1 MRVLIYAEPFPVRDT
16 MHHFDDIIRK
26 FLAALTVPS
35 AADFRVFGNK
45 ASFEKV
51 GEKALAPVAAR
62 IIRATAAEESLFE
75 SYMQPWQ
82 SGGSDAWLQLMAGEG
97 AISES
102 TLQVLRRIWSVF
114 PFEAIV
120 HWGEN
125 GAITRF
131 LDEYPVTRV
140 AMELGCTRPPFL
152 DSIVM
157 DPFGTNGAGVIPK
170 LSVADLR
177 SIVDNRPMSRHEA
190 LFSFSQ
196 NISAQAYT
204 EQFKPLPVELSL
216 RLPRER
222 LVFLPL
228 QLFDDANLLR
238 FSPYKSIKDVVL
250 DVVPK
255 LAEKGYTTLIKPH
268 PAARHRKGAEVANS
282 IARSYLRPWD
292 SHVIWTDQIC
302 DVPNARLMAL
312 ADFTVTV
319 NSSVGFEALYFDAPV
334 VVLGDAVYKP
344 KGLFPTLEA
353 MLDGHFDRAAYLDGI
368 GILRRFM
375 LGGYLQPEKTR
386 HDASAFASRIAQ
398 IAYLYRLHS
407 GDPVA
412 FARGFWH
419 IVGPAQ
425 QAFAQSSM
433 LRGNSVPGQAEF
445 GLPALAA
452 ELVKADAEAAVTTA
466 VAPSQIARAYRPI
479 VRRLVAQAHAD
490 SVDSFVD
497 WLTPLWATPEGQA
510 QVITVGKFVDP
521 EYYLTK
527 NPDVK
532 AVGMGPV
539 AHFAAS
545 GLAELRSP
553 RASLPG
559 VSAAQ
564 SFEALKLAAEHLSTQ
579 PSLSE
584 FALSPAETESRQ
596 TQLDALRG
604 AVAQSSNRIAVVAHL
619 YYTDLVPQILAKLA
633 NIPESFDLIV
643 TLPDWGARRT
653 IDLVRAAYPAAVF
666 YHAANRGRDIGPFMD
681 VLPALI
687 GRYDAVLKIQTK
699 QGYYRAGRLVPEF
712 GKIWRDEALAALL
725 GSPERVSVIL
735 NALRAE
741 TARQLIG
748 PAPYLLSLADYPY
761 HDNGVL
767 ADELLSETLLGGKRS
782 EVDAFFA
789 GTMFWLRPECL
800 HSLTEINLPHFAP
813 EDGGNDGAL
822 AHLVER
828 MFGHAAGQIGRL
840 AGAPVDP
847 AAALILDPQPTT
859 IKMDAYLTAQQEQR
873 RLLAAENGRGVLIW

>member
-1 MRVLIYAEPFPVRDT
+1 MRVLIYAEPFPVRDVLS
-16 MHHFDDIIRK
+16 HFNDVVQK
-26 FLAALTVPS
+26 FLAVLTAPS
-35 AADFRVFGNK
+35 AVDFRVFANN
-45 ASFEKV
+45 STFDKV
-51 GEKALAPVAAR
+51 GEKLLAPVAAR
-62 IIRATAAEESLFE
+62 MIRSTQAEESLFE
-75 SYMQPWQ
+75 SYMQPWE
-82 SGGSDAWLQLMAGEG
+82 SGGSDVWLQLMAGEG

-157 DPFGTNGAGVIPK
+157 DPFGTNGAGVVPK

-177 SIVDNRPMSRHEA
+177 AIVDNRPMSRHEA
-190 LFSFSQ
+190 LFSFSK
-196 NISAQAYT
+196 NISAEAYT
-204 EQFKPLPVELSL
+204 EQFKPLPVELSQ

-238 FSPYKSIKDVVL
+238 FSPYKSIKAVVL

-268 PAARHRKGAEVANS
+268 PAARHRKGSEVANS

-292 SHVIWTDQIC
+292 SHVIWTDQIS
-302 DVPNARLMAL
+302 DVSNARLIAL

-344 KGLFPTLEA
+344 KGLFPTLET
-353 MLDGHFDRAAYLDGI
+353 MLDGRFDRGAYLDGI

-412 FARGFWH
+412 FARDFWY

-433 LRGNSVPGQAEF
+433 LRGNSVPGKAEF
-445 GLPALAA
+445 GLPVLIAEPVKTEAKAA
-452 ELVKADAEAAVTTA
+452 DINA
-466 VAPSQIARAYRPI
+466 VAPSQVARAYRPI
-479 VRRLVAQAHAD
+479 VRRLMAQARAD
-490 SVDSFVD
+490 SVESFVA

-510 QVITVGKFVDP
+510 QIIALGKLVDP
-521 EYYLTK
+521 EYYLAA

-532 AVGMGPV
+532 AAGMGPV

-545 GLAELRSP
+545 GLEEQRSP
-553 RASLPG
+553 RASLLG
-559 VSAAQ
+559 INAAQ
-564 SFEALKLAAEHLSTQ
+564 TFEALNLAAEGLFLQ
-579 PSLSE
+579 PGLSE

-596 TQLDALRG
+596 SQLDALRG

-725 GSPERVSVIL
+725 GSPERVSAIL

-741 TARQLIG
+741 TARHLIG

-761 HDNGVL
+761 HDEGVL
-767 ADELLSETLLGGKRS
+767 ADELLSENLPGGMRS
-782 EVDAFFA
+782 ETDVFFA
-789 GTMFWLRPECL
+789 DAMFWLRPECL
-800 HSLTEINLPHFAP
+800 HALAEIELPHFAP
-813 EDGGNDGAL
+813 EDGGNYGAL

-828 MFGHAAGQIGRL
+828 MFGHAAGQSGRL

-847 AAALILDPQPTT
+847 TAALILDPQPTRV
-859 IKMDAYLTAQQEQR
+859 KMDDYLTAQQEHL
-873 RLLAAENGRGVLIW
+873 RLLAAKNGRGALIW